1 MARGGGFTRRA
12 AKRISRAVQAFE
24 RGDRDTSAVTFRQTS
39 GDDEPLRLC
48 KTTAAWSKNTT
59 ATLEVWEDGTP
70 PNEAKSTGVTVE
82 GVVNKSYDVASGVF
96 CLIALAAN
104 QTWYLVEAAAKDDEQ
119 GCKKPQI
126 GGQDLSTL
134 SGYSASKKQA
144 LTHDNGCLKWVDI
157 EDCPEAPTGP
167 A

>member
-24 RGDRDTSAVTFRQTS
+24 RGDRDTSALTFRQS

-48 KTTAAWSKNTT
+48 KTTAAWAKNTT

-70 PNEAKSTGVTVE
+70 PNESKSTGLTIE
-82 GVVNKSYDVASGVF
+82 DVVNKSFDVASGVF

-104 QTWYLVEAAAKDDEQ
+104 GTWYLVAPGSDETEN
-119 GCKKPQI
+119 CDKPHI
-126 GGQDLSTL
+126 GGQDMTTI